1 VESTLF
7 ANAGTMEEDCVM
19 ENSEAIVA
27 VKMAISIRDISQTH
41 SLHNINIAYI
51 AALHDNWCLQGF
63 ILEYL
68 CNL

>member
-1 VESTLF
+1 MNSTLF

-41 SLHNINIAYI
+41 SLWHHKCSLHNINIAYI
-51 AALHDNWCLQGF
+51 AALHDN
-63 ILEYL
+63 
-68 CNL
+68 